1 MNANHTIGTSGG
13 VGKIDNMD
21 SIRKVYQY
29 AEPNLT
35 LVGWMGF
42 LGFPLYYFVWDFV
55 FPQAYENLP
64 LRLFCSLLF
73 FGIIFRNRLSSTW
86 RKYIHIYYQVTI
98 TICLPFFFF
107 YMLLMND
114 WSNVWVM
121 SFMSAIFLHILLV
134 HVTRVMFAQTFAGI
148 GLATFFAW
156 VAKGFHLDLT
166 MDWTHVP
173 IFLFIYVFGN
183 LFYFRNQVE
192 HEAKVSLAKS
202 FGAGIAHEMRNPLSG
217 LCTSIDVIQSV
228 LPNKKEAEKDQYL
241 MSGEDVTLLREVS
254 EDAMNI
260 IQSGSETI
268 DLLLTSIDENRVS
281 RSSFQKHSAH
291 SVVEKAI
298 ESFSYKRATDRFAIS
313 LDARSEFDFLGSDTL
328 LKYVMYN
335 LFKNAFHHRT
345 SEDFHIH
352 VSMTSTEHSNQIVVT
367 DNGAGIAPD
376 VLRNIFQDFYTTGKS
391 GSYGLGLPF
400 CKKVMRSFGGNIE
413 CQSQLGEWSQFTLT
427 FPPIT
432 SDIVTEIKNDLTKL
446 KTILTVTNQD
456 ILVSKV
462 TDISRFMGFES
473 TILDVNQVLKKKE
486 YEFEFDLIFIDLE
499 SLDARANQL
508 DRLESLLSFTEA
520 RIVYLFEHHP
530 TQRACKAAYEPIWVE
545 TQAWLLNTKPTIDR
559 LLYDSSYVSTPTAS
573 VALDTSNKRTIMVV
587 DDNESL
593 RKFTAMLLEKQGFEV
608 IQKEDGQ
615 QALDTLEQENVD
627 LILMDIEMPIM
638 DGVEASRR
646 IRSSDK
652 NYASVPII
660 AHTGDS
666 SPVTLDK
673 IGSSGMS
680 DFIVKP
686 ADKNRLFDKI
696 ANWI

>member
-1 MNANHTIGTSGG
+1 
-13 VGKIDNMD
+13 MD
-21 SIRKVYQY
+21 SIRKVYEY

-42 LGFPLYYFVWDFV
+42 IGFPLYYFVWDFM
-55 FPQAYENLP
+55 FPQSYENLP
-64 LRLFCSLLF
+64 LRLFCSALF
-73 FGIIFRNRLSSTW
+73 FGIIFRNRLSSSW
-86 RKYIHIYYQVTI
+86 RKYVHVYYQITI
-98 TICLPFFFF
+98 TTCLPFFFF

-156 VAKGFHLDLT
+156 IAKGFHLDIT

-183 LFYFRNQVE
+183 MFYFRNQVE

-228 LPNKKEAEKDQYL
+228 LPNKKAMGEKDQYV

-260 IQSGSETI
+260 IHSGNETI

-281 RSSFQKHSAH
+281 RSSFKRYSAQ

-298 ESFSYKRATDRFAIS
+298 ESFSYKRSTDRFAIS
-313 LDARSEFDFLGSDTL
+313 FDARSEFDFLGSDTL

-335 LFKNAFHHRT
+335 LFKNAFHHR
-345 SEDFHIH
+345 SSDEFHIH
-352 VSMTSTEHSNQIVVT
+352 VSMQSNDTVNQIVVT
-367 DNGAGIAPD
+367 DNGSGIAPD
-376 VLRNIFQDFYTTGKS
+376 VIRHIFQDFYTTGKS

-400 CKKVMRSFGGNIE
+400 CKKVMRSFGGNIK
-413 CQSQLGEWSQFTLT
+413 CISQPGEWSQFTLT

-432 SDIVTEIKNDLTKL
+432 SDTVTEIKDELTKM
-446 KTILTVTNQD
+446 KSILLVSNQD
-456 ILVSKV
+456 IIVQKMA
-462 TDISRFMGFES
+462 DISRFMGFDV
-473 TILDVNQVLKKKE
+473 TVLDVKSVFKKKE
-486 YEFEFDLIFIDLE
+486 YEFEFDLIFVDVE
-499 SLDARANQL
+499 SLDVLENQL
-508 DRLESLLSFTEA
+508 DRIESLLSFTEA
-520 RIVYLFEHHP
+520 RVVYLFEHKP
-530 TQRACKAAYEPIWVE
+530 VQRAKKAGHDPIWVE
-545 TQAWLLNTKPTIDR
+545 TQAWLLNTKATIER
-559 LLYDSSYVSTPTAS
+559 LLYDSTYISSTLPSAP
-573 VALDTSNKRTIMVV
+573 LDKSIKRTIMVV

-608 IQKEDGQ
+608 VQKEDGQ
-615 QALDTLEQENVD
+615 QALDTLEKENID

-646 IRSSDK
+646 IRNSEK
-652 NYASVPII
+652 PYASVPII

>member
-1 MNANHTIGTSGG
+1 
-13 VGKIDNMD
+13 MD
-21 SIRKVYQY
+21 SIRKVYEY

-42 LGFPLYYFVWDFV
+42 IGFPLYYFVWDFM
-55 FPQAYENLP
+55 FPQSYENLP
-64 LRLFCSLLF
+64 IRLFCSALF
-73 FGIIFRNRLSSTW
+73 FGIIFRNRLSSSW
-86 RKYIHIYYQVTI
+86 RKYVHVYYQITI
-98 TICLPFFFF
+98 TTCLPFFFF

-156 VAKGFHLDLT
+156 IAKGFHLDIT

-183 LFYFRNQVE
+183 MFYFRNQVE

-228 LPNKKEAEKDQYL
+228 LPNKKAMGEKDQYV

-260 IQSGSETI
+260 IHSGNETI

-281 RSSFQKHSAH
+281 RSSFKRYSAQ

-298 ESFSYKRATDRFAIS
+298 ESFSYKRSTDRFAIS
-313 LDARSEFDFLGSDTL
+313 FDARSEFDFLGSDTL

-335 LFKNAFHHRT
+335 LFKNAFHHR
-345 SEDFHIH
+345 SSDEFHIH
-352 VSMTSTEHSNQIVVT
+352 VSMQSNDTVNQIVVT
-367 DNGAGIAPD
+367 DNGSGIAPD
-376 VLRNIFQDFYTTGKS
+376 VIRHIFQDFYTTGKS

-400 CKKVMRSFGGNIE
+400 CKKVMRSFGGNIK
-413 CQSQLGEWSQFTLT
+413 CISQPGEWSQFTLT

-432 SDIVTEIKNDLTKL
+432 SDTVTEIKDELTKM
-446 KTILTVTNQD
+446 KSILLVSNQD
-456 ILVSKV
+456 IIVQKMA
-462 TDISRFMGFES
+462 DISRFMGFDV
-473 TILDVNQVLKKKE
+473 TVLDVKSVFKKKE
-486 YEFEFDLIFIDLE
+486 YEFEFDLIFVDVE
-499 SLDARANQL
+499 SLDVLENQL
-508 DRLESLLSFTEA
+508 DRIESLLSFTEA
-520 RIVYLFEHHP
+520 RVVYLFEHKP
-530 TQRACKAAYEPIWVE
+530 AQRAKKAAHDPIWVE
-545 TQAWLLNTKPTIDR
+545 TQAWLLNTKATIER
-559 LLYDSSYVSTPTAS
+559 LLYDSTYISSTLPSAP
-573 VALDTSNKRTIMVV
+573 LDKSIKRTIMVV

-608 IQKEDGQ
+608 VQKEDGQ
-615 QALDTLEQENVD
+615 QALDTLEKENID

-646 IRSSDK
+646 IRNSEK
-652 NYASVPII
+652 PYASVPII

>member
-1 MNANHTIGTSGG
+1 
-13 VGKIDNMD
+13 MD
-21 SIRKVYQY
+21 SIRKVYEY

-42 LGFPLYYFVWDFV
+42 IGFPLYYFVWDFM
-55 FPQAYENLP
+55 FPQSYENLP
-64 LRLFCSLLF
+64 LRLFCSALF
-73 FGIIFRNRLSSTW
+73 FGIIFRNRLSSSW
-86 RKYIHIYYQVTI
+86 RKYVHVYYQITI
-98 TICLPFFFF
+98 TTCLPFFFF

-156 VAKGFHLDLT
+156 IAKGFHLDIT

-183 LFYFRNQVE
+183 MFYFRNQVE

-228 LPNKKEAEKDQYL
+228 LPNKKAMGEKDQYV

-260 IQSGSETI
+260 IHSGNETI

-281 RSSFQKHSAH
+281 RSSFKRYSAQ

-298 ESFSYKRATDRFAIS
+298 ESFSYKRSTDRFAIS
-313 LDARSEFDFLGSDTL
+313 FDARSEFDFLGSDTL

-335 LFKNAFHHRT
+335 LFKNAFHHR
-345 SEDFHIH
+345 SSDEFHIH
-352 VSMTSTEHSNQIVVT
+352 VSMQSNDTANQIVVT
-367 DNGAGIAPD
+367 DNGSGIAPD
-376 VLRNIFQDFYTTGKS
+376 VIRHIFQDFYTTGKS

-400 CKKVMRSFGGNIE
+400 CKKVMRSFGGNIK
-413 CQSQLGEWSQFTLT
+413 CISQPGEWSQFTLT

-432 SDIVTEIKNDLTKL
+432 SDTVTEIKDELTKM
-446 KTILTVTNQD
+446 KSILLVSNQD
-456 ILVSKV
+456 IIVQKMA
-462 TDISRFMGFES
+462 DISRFMGFDV
-473 TILDVNQVLKKKE
+473 TVLDVKSVFKKKE
-486 YEFEFDLIFIDLE
+486 YEFEFDLIFVDVE
-499 SLDARANQL
+499 SLDVLENQL
-508 DRLESLLSFTEA
+508 DRIESLLSFTEA
-520 RIVYLFEHHP
+520 RVVYLFEHKP
-530 TQRACKAAYEPIWVE
+530 AQRAKKAGHDPIWVE
-545 TQAWLLNTKPTIDR
+545 TQAWLLNTKATIER
-559 LLYDSSYVSTPTAS
+559 LLYDSTYISSTLPSAP
-573 VALDTSNKRTIMVV
+573 LDKSIKRTIMVV

-608 IQKEDGQ
+608 VQKEDGQ
-615 QALDTLEQENVD
+615 QALDTLEKENID

-638 DGVEASRR
+638 GGVEASRR
-646 IRSSDK
+646 IRNSEK
-652 NYASVPII
+652 PYATVPII

>member
-1 MNANHTIGTSGG
+1 
-13 VGKIDNMD
+13 MD
-21 SIRKVYQY
+21 SIRKVYEY

-42 LGFPLYYFVWDFV
+42 IGFPLYYFVWDFM
-55 FPQAYENLP
+55 FPQSYENLP
-64 LRLFCSLLF
+64 LRLFCSALF
-73 FGIIFRNRLSSTW
+73 FGIIFHNRLSSSW
-86 RKYIHIYYQVTI
+86 RKYVHVYYQITI
-98 TICLPFFFF
+98 TTCLPFFFF

-156 VAKGFHLDLT
+156 IAKGFHLDIT

-183 LFYFRNQVE
+183 MFYFRNQIE

-228 LPNKKEAEKDQYL
+228 LPNKKAIGEKDQYV

-254 EDAMNI
+254 EGAMNI
-260 IQSGSETI
+260 IHSGNETI

-281 RSSFQKHSAH
+281 RSSFKRYSAQ

-298 ESFSYKRATDRFAIS
+298 ESFSYKRSTDRFAIS
-313 LDARSEFDFLGSDTL
+313 FDARSEFDFLGSDTL

-335 LFKNAFHHRT
+335 LFKNAFHHR
-345 SEDFHIH
+345 SSDEFHIH
-352 VSMTSTEHSNQIVVT
+352 VSMQSNDTVNQIVVT
-367 DNGAGIAPD
+367 DNGSGIAPD
-376 VLRNIFQDFYTTGKS
+376 VIRHIFQDFYTTGKS

-400 CKKVMRSFGGNIE
+400 CKKVMRSFGGNIK
-413 CQSQLGEWSQFTLT
+413 CISQPGEWSQFTLT

-432 SDIVTEIKNDLTKL
+432 SDTVTEIKDELTKM
-446 KTILTVTNQD
+446 KSILLVSNQD
-456 ILVSKV
+456 IIVQKMA
-462 TDISRFMGFES
+462 DISRFMGFDV
-473 TILDVNQVLKKKE
+473 TVLDVKSVFKKKE
-486 YEFEFDLIFIDLE
+486 YEFEFDLIFVDVE
-499 SLDARANQL
+499 SLDVLENQL
-508 DRLESLLSFTEA
+508 DRIESLLSFTEA
-520 RIVYLFEHHP
+520 RVVYLFEHKP
-530 TQRACKAAYEPIWVE
+530 AQRAKKAGHAPIWVE
-545 TQAWLLNTKPTIDR
+545 TQAWLLNTKATIER
-559 LLYDSSYVSTPTAS
+559 LLYDSTYISSTLPSAP
-573 VALDTSNKRTIMVV
+573 LDKSIKRTIMVV

-608 IQKEDGQ
+608 VQKEDGQ
-615 QALDTLEQENVD
+615 QALDTLEKENID

-646 IRSSDK
+646 IRNSEK
-652 NYASVPII
+652 PYASVPII

>member
-1 MNANHTIGTSGG
+1 MA
-13 VGKIDNMD
+13 
-21 SIRKVYQY
+21 KVRARLLSNNDYD
-29 AEPNLT
+29 LFT
-35 LVGWMGF
+35 F
-42 LGFPLYYFVWDFV
+42 LL
-55 FPQAYENLP
+55 
-64 LRLFCSLLF
+64 
-73 FGIIFRNRLSSTW
+73 
-86 RKYIHIYYQVTI
+86 
-98 TICLPFFFF
+98 F

-156 VAKGFHLDLT
+156 IAKGFHLDIT

-183 LFYFRNQVE
+183 MFYFRNQVE

-228 LPNKKEAEKDQYL
+228 LPNKKAMGEKDQYV

-260 IQSGSETI
+260 IHSGNETI

-281 RSSFQKHSAH
+281 RSSFKRYSAQ

-298 ESFSYKRATDRFAIS
+298 ESFSYKRSTDRFAIS
-313 LDARSEFDFLGSDTL
+313 FDARSEFDFLGSDTL

-335 LFKNAFHHRT
+335 LFKNAFHHR
-345 SEDFHIH
+345 SSDEFHIH
-352 VSMTSTEHSNQIVVT
+352 VSMQSNDTANQIVVT
-367 DNGAGIAPD
+367 DNGSGIAPD
-376 VLRNIFQDFYTTGKS
+376 VIRHIFQDFYTTGKS

-400 CKKVMRSFGGNIE
+400 CKKVMRSFGGNIK
-413 CQSQLGEWSQFTLT
+413 CISQPGEWSQFTLT

-432 SDIVTEIKNDLTKL
+432 SDTVTEIKDELTKM
-446 KTILTVTNQD
+446 KSILLVSNQD
-456 ILVSKV
+456 IIVQKMA
-462 TDISRFMGFES
+462 DISRFMGFDV
-473 TILDVNQVLKKKE
+473 TVLDVKSVFKKKE
-486 YEFEFDLIFIDLE
+486 YEFEFDLIFVDVE
-499 SLDARANQL
+499 SLDVLENQL
-508 DRLESLLSFTEA
+508 DRIESLLSFTEA
-520 RIVYLFEHHP
+520 RVVYLFEHKP
-530 TQRACKAAYEPIWVE
+530 AQRAKKVGHDPIWVE
-545 TQAWLLNTKPTIDR
+545 TQAWLLNTKATIER
-559 LLYDSSYVSTPTAS
+559 LLYDSTYISSTLPSAP
-573 VALDTSNKRTIMVV
+573 LDKSIKRTIMVV

-608 IQKEDGQ
+608 VQKEDGQ
-615 QALDTLEQENVD
+615 QALDTLEKENID

-646 IRSSDK
+646 IRNSEK
-652 NYASVPII
+652 PYASVPII

>member
-1 MNANHTIGTSGG
+1 
-13 VGKIDNMD
+13 MD
-21 SIRKVYQY
+21 SIRKVYEY

-42 LGFPLYYFVWDFV
+42 IGFPLYYFVWDFM
-55 FPQAYENLP
+55 FPQSYENLP
-64 LRLFCSLLF
+64 LRLFCSALF
-73 FGIIFRNRLSSTW
+73 FGIIFRNRLSSSW
-86 RKYIHIYYQVTI
+86 RKYVHVYYQITI
-98 TICLPFFFF
+98 TTCLPFFFF

-156 VAKGFHLDLT
+156 IAKGFHLDIT

-183 LFYFRNQVE
+183 MFYFRNQVE

-228 LPNKKEAEKDQYL
+228 LPNKKAMGEKDQYV

-260 IQSGSETI
+260 IHSGNETI

-281 RSSFQKHSAH
+281 RSSFKRYSAQ

-298 ESFSYKRATDRFAIS
+298 ESFSYKRSTDRFAIS
-313 LDARSEFDFLGSDTL
+313 FDARSEFDFLGSDTL

-335 LFKNAFHHRT
+335 LFKNAFHHR
-345 SEDFHIH
+345 SSDEFHIH
-352 VSMTSTEHSNQIVVT
+352 VSMQSNDTVNQIVVT
-367 DNGAGIAPD
+367 DNGSGIAPD
-376 VLRNIFQDFYTTGKS
+376 VIRHIFQDFYTTGKS

-400 CKKVMRSFGGNIE
+400 CKKVMRSFGGNIK
-413 CQSQLGEWSQFTLT
+413 CISQPGEWSQFTLT

-432 SDIVTEIKNDLTKL
+432 SDTVTEIKDELTKM
-446 KTILTVTNQD
+446 KSILLFSNQD
-456 ILVSKV
+456 IIVQKMA
-462 TDISRFMGFES
+462 DISRFMGFDV
-473 TILDVNQVLKKKE
+473 TVLDVKSVFKKKE
-486 YEFEFDLIFIDLE
+486 YEFEFDLIFVDVE
-499 SLDARANQL
+499 SLDVLENQL
-508 DRLESLLSFTEA
+508 DRIESLLSFTEA
-520 RIVYLFEHHP
+520 RVVYLFEHKP
-530 TQRACKAAYEPIWVE
+530 AQRAKKAGNDPIWVE
-545 TQAWLLNTKPTIDR
+545 TQAWLLNTKATIER
-559 LLYDSSYVSTPTAS
+559 LLYDSTYISSTLPSAP
-573 VALDTSNKRTIMVV
+573 LDKSIKRTIMVV

-608 IQKEDGQ
+608 VQKEDGQ
-615 QALDTLEQENVD
+615 QALDTLEKENID

-646 IRSSDK
+646 IRNSEK
-652 NYASVPII
+652 PYASVPII

>member
-1 MNANHTIGTSGG
+1 
-13 VGKIDNMD
+13 MD
-21 SIRKVYQY
+21 SIRKVYEY

-42 LGFPLYYFVWDFV
+42 IGFPLYFVWDFM
-55 FPQAYENLP
+55 FPQSYENLP
-64 LRLFCSLLF
+64 LRLFCSALF
-73 FGIIFRNRLSSTW
+73 FGIIFRNRLSSSW
-86 RKYIHIYYQVTI
+86 RKYVHVYYQITI
-98 TICLPFFFF
+98 TTCLPFFFF

-156 VAKGFHLDLT
+156 IAKGFHLDIT

-183 LFYFRNQVE
+183 MFYFRNQVE

-228 LPNKKEAEKDQYL
+228 LPNKKAMGEKDQYV

-260 IQSGSETI
+260 IHSGNETI

-281 RSSFQKHSAH
+281 RSSFKRYSAQ

-298 ESFSYKRATDRFAIS
+298 ESFSYKRSTDRFAIS
-313 LDARSEFDFLGSDTL
+313 FDARSEFDFLGSDTL

-335 LFKNAFHHRT
+335 LFKNAFHHR
-345 SEDFHIH
+345 SSDEFHIH
-352 VSMTSTEHSNQIVVT
+352 VSMQSNDTANQIVVT
-367 DNGAGIAPD
+367 DNGSGIAPD
-376 VLRNIFQDFYTTGKS
+376 VIRHIFQDFYTTGKS

-400 CKKVMRSFGGNIE
+400 CKKVMRSFGGNIK
-413 CQSQLGEWSQFTLT
+413 CISQPGEWSQFTLT

-432 SDIVTEIKNDLTKL
+432 SDTVTEIKDELTKM
-446 KTILTVTNQD
+446 KSILLVSNQD
-456 ILVSKV
+456 IIVQKMA
-462 TDISRFMGFES
+462 DISRFMGFDV
-473 TILDVNQVLKKKE
+473 TVLDVKSVFKKKE
-486 YEFEFDLIFIDLE
+486 YEFEFDLIFVDVE
-499 SLDARANQL
+499 SLDVLENQL
-508 DRLESLLSFTEA
+508 DRIESLLSFTEA
-520 RIVYLFEHHP
+520 RVVYLFEHKP
-530 TQRACKAAYEPIWVE
+530 AQRAKKVGHDPIWVE
-545 TQAWLLNTKPTIDR
+545 TQAWLLNTKATIER
-559 LLYDSSYVSTPTAS
+559 LLYDSTYISSTLPSAP
-573 VALDTSNKRTIMVV
+573 LDKSIKRTIMVV

-608 IQKEDGQ
+608 VQKEDGQ
-615 QALDTLEQENVD
+615 QALDTLEKENID

-646 IRSSDK
+646 IRNSEK
-652 NYASVPII
+652 PYASVPII

>member
-1 MNANHTIGTSGG
+1 
-13 VGKIDNMD
+13 MD
-21 SIRKVYQY
+21 SIRKVYEY

-42 LGFPLYYFVWDFV
+42 IGFPLYYFVWDFM
-55 FPQAYENLP
+55 FPQSYENLP
-64 LRLFCSLLF
+64 LRLFCSALF
-73 FGIIFRNRLSSTW
+73 FGIIFRNRLSSSW
-86 RKYIHIYYQVTI
+86 RKYVHVYYQITI
-98 TICLPFFFF
+98 TTCLPFFFF

-156 VAKGFHLDLT
+156 IAKGFHLDIT

-183 LFYFRNQVE
+183 MFYFRNQVE

-228 LPNKKEAEKDQYL
+228 LPNKKAMGEKDQYV

-260 IQSGSETI
+260 IHSGNETI

-281 RSSFQKHSAH
+281 RSSFKRYSAQ
-291 SVVEKAI
+291 SVVERAI
-298 ESFSYKRATDRFAIS
+298 ESFSYKRSTDRFAIS
-313 LDARSEFDFLGSDTL
+313 FDARSEFDFLGSDTL

-335 LFKNAFHHRT
+335 LFKNAFHHR
-345 SEDFHIH
+345 SSDEFHIH
-352 VSMTSTEHSNQIVVT
+352 VSMQSNDTANQIVVT
-367 DNGAGIAPD
+367 DNGSGIAPD
-376 VLRNIFQDFYTTGKS
+376 VIRHIFQDFYTTGKS

-400 CKKVMRSFGGNIE
+400 CKKVMRSFGGNIK
-413 CQSQLGEWSQFTLT
+413 CISQPGEWSQFTLT

-432 SDIVTEIKNDLTKL
+432 SDTVTEIKDELTKM
-446 KTILTVTNQD
+446 KSILLVSNQD
-456 ILVSKV
+456 IIVQKMA
-462 TDISRFMGFES
+462 DISRFMGFDV
-473 TILDVNQVLKKKE
+473 TVLDVKSVFKKKE
-486 YEFEFDLIFIDLE
+486 YEFEFDLIFVDVE
-499 SLDARANQL
+499 SLDVLENQL
-508 DRLESLLSFTEA
+508 DRIESLLSFTEA
-520 RIVYLFEHHP
+520 RVVYLFEHKP
-530 TQRACKAAYEPIWVE
+530 AQRAKKAGHDPIWVE
-545 TQAWLLNTKPTIDR
+545 TQAWLLNTKATIER
-559 LLYDSSYVSTPTAS
+559 LLYDSTYISSTLPSAP
-573 VALDTSNKRTIMVV
+573 LDKSIKRTIMVV

-608 IQKEDGQ
+608 VQKEDGQ
-615 QALDTLEQENVD
+615 QALDTLEKENID

-646 IRSSDK
+646 IRNSEK
-652 NYASVPII
+652 PYATVPII

>member
-1 MNANHTIGTSGG
+1 
-13 VGKIDNMD
+13 MD
-21 SIRKVYQY
+21 SIRKVYEY

-42 LGFPLYYFVWDFV
+42 IGFPLYYFVWDFM
-55 FPQAYENLP
+55 FPQSYENLP
-64 LRLFCSLLF
+64 LRLFCSALF
-73 FGIIFRNRLSSTW
+73 FGIIFRNRLSSSW
-86 RKYIHIYYQVTI
+86 RKYVHVYYQITI
-98 TICLPFFFF
+98 TTCLPFFFF

-156 VAKGFHLDLT
+156 IAKGFHLDIT

-183 LFYFRNQVE
+183 MFYFRNQVE

-228 LPNKKEAEKDQYL
+228 LPNKKAMGEKDQYV

-260 IQSGSETI
+260 IHSGNETI

-281 RSSFQKHSAH
+281 RSSFKRYSAQ

-298 ESFSYKRATDRFAIS
+298 ESFSYKRSTDRFAIS
-313 LDARSEFDFLGSDTL
+313 FDARSEFDFLGSDTL

-335 LFKNAFHHRT
+335 LFKNAFHHRS
-345 SEDFHIH
+345 SEEFHIH
-352 VSMTSTEHSNQIVVT
+352 VSMQSNDTANQIVVT
-367 DNGAGIAPD
+367 DNGSGIAPD
-376 VLRNIFQDFYTTGKS
+376 VIRHIFQDFYTTGKS

-400 CKKVMRSFGGNIE
+400 CKKVMRSFGGNIK
-413 CQSQLGEWSQFTLT
+413 CISQPGEWSQFTLI

-432 SDIVTEIKNDLTKL
+432 SDTVTEIKDELTKM
-446 KTILTVTNQD
+446 KSILLVSNQD
-456 ILVSKV
+456 IIVQKMA
-462 TDISRFMGFES
+462 DISRFMGFDV
-473 TILDVNQVLKKKE
+473 TVLDVKSVFKKKE
-486 YEFEFDLIFIDLE
+486 YEFEFDLIFVDVE
-499 SLDARANQL
+499 SLDVLENQL
-508 DRLESLLSFTEA
+508 DRIESLLSFTEA
-520 RIVYLFEHHP
+520 RVVYLFEHKP
-530 TQRACKAAYEPIWVE
+530 AQRAKKAGHDPIWVE
-545 TQAWLLNTKPTIDR
+545 TQAWLLNTKATIER
-559 LLYDSSYVSTPTAS
+559 LLYDSTYISSTLPSAP
-573 VALDTSNKRTIMVV
+573 LDKSIKRTIMVV

-608 IQKEDGQ
+608 VQKEDGQ
-615 QALDTLEQENVD
+615 QALDTLEKENID

-646 IRSSDK
+646 IRNSEK
-652 NYASVPII
+652 PYASVPII

>member
-1 MNANHTIGTSGG
+1 
-13 VGKIDNMD
+13 MD
-21 SIRKVYQY
+21 SIHKVYEY

-42 LGFPLYYFVWDFV
+42 IGFPLYYFVWDFM
-55 FPQAYENLP
+55 FPQSYENLP
-64 LRLFCSLLF
+64 LRLFCSALF
-73 FGIIFRNRLSSTW
+73 FGIIFRNRLSSSW
-86 RKYIHIYYQVTI
+86 RKYVHVYYQITI
-98 TICLPFFFF
+98 TTCLPFFFF

-156 VAKGFHLDLT
+156 IAKGFHLDIT

-183 LFYFRNQVE
+183 MFYFRNQVE

-228 LPNKKEAEKDQYL
+228 LPNKKAMGEKDQYV

-260 IQSGSETI
+260 IHSGNETI

-281 RSSFQKHSAH
+281 RSSFKRYSAQ

-298 ESFSYKRATDRFAIS
+298 ESFSYKRSTDRFAIS
-313 LDARSEFDFLGSDTL
+313 FDARSEFDFLGSDTL

-335 LFKNAFHHRT
+335 LFKNAFHHR
-345 SEDFHIH
+345 SSDEFHIH
-352 VSMTSTEHSNQIVVT
+352 VSMQSNDTVNQIVVT
-367 DNGAGIAPD
+367 DNGSGIAPD
-376 VLRNIFQDFYTTGKS
+376 VIRHIFQDFYTTGKS

-400 CKKVMRSFGGNIE
+400 CKKVMRSFGGNIK
-413 CQSQLGEWSQFTLT
+413 CISQPGEWSQFTLT

-432 SDIVTEIKNDLTKL
+432 SDTVTEIKDELTKM
-446 KTILTVTNQD
+446 KSILLVSNQD
-456 ILVSKV
+456 IIVQKMA
-462 TDISRFMGFES
+462 DISRFMGFDV
-473 TILDVNQVLKKKE
+473 TVLDVKSVFKKKE
-486 YEFEFDLIFIDLE
+486 YEFEFDLIFVDVE
-499 SLDARANQL
+499 SLDVLENQL
-508 DRLESLLSFTEA
+508 DRIESLFSFTEA
-520 RIVYLFEHHP
+520 RVVYLFEHKP
-530 TQRACKAAYEPIWVE
+530 AQRAKKAGHDPIWVE
-545 TQAWLLNTKPTIDR
+545 TQAWLLNTKATIER
-559 LLYDSSYVSTPTAS
+559 LLYDSTYISSTLPSAP
-573 VALDTSNKRTIMVV
+573 LDKSIKRTIMVV

-608 IQKEDGQ
+608 VQKEDGQ
-615 QALDTLEQENVD
+615 QALDTLEKENID

-646 IRSSDK
+646 IRNSEK
-652 NYASVPII
+652 PYATVPII

>member
-1 MNANHTIGTSGG
+1 
-13 VGKIDNMD
+13 MD
-21 SIRKVYQY
+21 SIRKVYEY

-42 LGFPLYYFVWDFV
+42 IGFPLYYFVWDFM
-55 FPQAYENLP
+55 FPQSYENLP
-64 LRLFCSLLF
+64 LRLFCSALF
-73 FGIIFRNRLSSTW
+73 FGIIFRNRLSSSW
-86 RKYIHIYYQVTI
+86 RKYVHIYYQITI
-98 TICLPFFFF
+98 TTCLPFFFF

-156 VAKGFHLDLT
+156 IAKGFHLDIT

-183 LFYFRNQVE
+183 MFYFRNQVE

-228 LPNKKEAEKDQYL
+228 LPNKKAIGEKDQYV

-260 IQSGSETI
+260 IHSGNETI

-281 RSSFQKHSAH
+281 RSSFKRYSAQ

-298 ESFSYKRATDRFAIS
+298 ESFSYKRSTDRFAIS
-313 LDARSEFDFLGSDTL
+313 FDARSEFDFLGSDTL

-335 LFKNAFHHRT
+335 LFKNAFHHR
-345 SEDFHIH
+345 SSDEFHIH
-352 VSMTSTEHSNQIVVT
+352 VSMQSNDTANQIVVT
-367 DNGAGIAPD
+367 DNGSGIAPD
-376 VLRNIFQDFYTTGKS
+376 VIRHIFQDFYTTGKS

-400 CKKVMRSFGGNIE
+400 CKKVMRSFGGNIK
-413 CQSQLGEWSQFTLT
+413 CISQPGEWSQFTLT

-432 SDIVTEIKNDLTKL
+432 SDTVTEIKDELTKM
-446 KTILTVTNQD
+446 KSILLVSNQD
-456 ILVSKV
+456 IIVQKMA
-462 TDISRFMGFES
+462 DISRFMGFDV
-473 TILDVNQVLKKKE
+473 TVLDVKSVFKKKE
-486 YEFEFDLIFIDLE
+486 YEFEFDLIFVDVE
-499 SLDARANQL
+499 SLDVLENQL
-508 DRLESLLSFTEA
+508 DRIESLLSFTEA
-520 RIVYLFEHHP
+520 RVVYLFEHKP
-530 TQRACKAAYEPIWVE
+530 AQRAKKAGHDPIWVE
-545 TQAWLLNTKPTIDR
+545 TQAWLLNTKATIER
-559 LLYDSSYVSTPTAS
+559 LLYDSTYISSTLPSAP
-573 VALDTSNKRTIMVV
+573 LDKSIKRTIMVV

-608 IQKEDGQ
+608 VQKEDGQ
-615 QALDTLEQENVD
+615 QALDTLEKENID

-646 IRSSDK
+646 IRNSEK
-652 NYASVPII
+652 PYASVPII

>member
-1 MNANHTIGTSGG
+1 
-13 VGKIDNMD
+13 MD
-21 SIRKVYQY
+21 SIRKVYEY

-42 LGFPLYYFVWDFV
+42 IGFPLYYFVWDFM
-55 FPQAYENLP
+55 FPQSYENLP
-64 LRLFCSLLF
+64 LRLFCSALF
-73 FGIIFRNRLSSTW
+73 FGIIFRNRLSSSW
-86 RKYIHIYYQVTI
+86 RKYVHVYYQITI
-98 TICLPFFFF
+98 TTCLPFFFF

-156 VAKGFHLDLT
+156 IAKGFHLDIT

-183 LFYFRNQVE
+183 MFYFRNQVE

-228 LPNKKEAEKDQYL
+228 LPNKKAMGEKDQYV

-260 IQSGSETI
+260 IHSGNETI

-281 RSSFQKHSAH
+281 RSSFKRYSAQ

-298 ESFSYKRATDRFAIS
+298 ESFSYKRSTDRFAIS
-313 LDARSEFDFLGSDTL
+313 FDARSEFDFLGSDTL

-335 LFKNAFHHRT
+335 LFKNAFHHR
-345 SEDFHIH
+345 SSDEFHIH
-352 VSMTSTEHSNQIVVT
+352 VSMQSNDTANQIVVT
-367 DNGAGIAPD
+367 DNGSGIAPD
-376 VLRNIFQDFYTTGKS
+376 VIRHIFQDFYTTGKS

-400 CKKVMRSFGGNIE
+400 CKKVMRSFGGNIK
-413 CQSQLGEWSQFTLT
+413 CISQPGEWSQFTLT

-432 SDIVTEIKNDLTKL
+432 SDTVTEIKDELTKM
-446 KTILTVTNQD
+446 KSILLVSNQD
-456 ILVSKV
+456 IIVQKMA
-462 TDISRFMGFES
+462 DISRFMGFDV
-473 TILDVNQVLKKKE
+473 TVLDVKSVFKKKE
-486 YEFEFDLIFIDLE
+486 YEFEFDLIFVDVE
-499 SLDARANQL
+499 SLDVLENQL
-508 DRLESLLSFTEA
+508 DRIESLLSFTEA
-520 RIVYLFEHHP
+520 RVVYLFEHKP
-530 TQRACKAAYEPIWVE
+530 AQRAKKAGHAPIWVE
-545 TQAWLLNTKPTIDR
+545 TQAWLLNTKATIGR
-559 LLYDSSYVSTPTAS
+559 LLYDSTYISSTLPSAP
-573 VALDTSNKRTIMVV
+573 LDKSIKRTIMVV

-608 IQKEDGQ
+608 VQKEDGQ
-615 QALDTLEQENVD
+615 QALDTLEKENID

-646 IRSSDK
+646 IRNSEK
-652 NYASVPII
+652 PYASVPII

>member
-1 MNANHTIGTSGG
+1 
-13 VGKIDNMD
+13 MD
-21 SIRKVYQY
+21 SIRKVYEY

-42 LGFPLYYFVWDFV
+42 IGFPLYYFVWDFM
-55 FPQAYENLP
+55 FPQSYENLP
-64 LRLFCSLLF
+64 LRLFCSALF
-73 FGIIFRNRLSSTW
+73 FGIIFRNRLSSSW
-86 RKYIHIYYQVTI
+86 RKYVHVYYQITI
-98 TICLPFFFF
+98 TTCLPFFFF

-156 VAKGFHLDLT
+156 IAKGFHLDIT

-183 LFYFRNQVE
+183 MFYFRNQVE

-228 LPNKKEAEKDQYL
+228 LPNKKAIGEKDQYV

-260 IQSGSETI
+260 IHSGNETI

-281 RSSFQKHSAH
+281 RSSFKRYSAQ

-298 ESFSYKRATDRFAIS
+298 ESFSYKRSTDRFAIS
-313 LDARSEFDFLGSDTL
+313 FDARSEFDFLGSDTL

-335 LFKNAFHHRT
+335 LFKNAFHHR
-345 SEDFHIH
+345 SSDEFHIH
-352 VSMTSTEHSNQIVVT
+352 VSMQSNDTANQIVVT
-367 DNGAGIAPD
+367 DNGSGIAPD
-376 VLRNIFQDFYTTGKS
+376 VIRHIFQDFYTTGKS

-400 CKKVMRSFGGNIE
+400 CKKVMRSFGGNIK
-413 CQSQLGEWSQFTLT
+413 CISQPGEWSQFTLT

-432 SDIVTEIKNDLTKL
+432 SDTVTEIKDELTKM
-446 KTILTVTNQD
+446 KSILLVSNQD
-456 ILVSKV
+456 IIVQKMA
-462 TDISRFMGFES
+462 DISRFMGFDV
-473 TILDVNQVLKKKE
+473 TVLDVKSVFKKKE
-486 YEFEFDLIFIDLE
+486 YEFEFDLIFVDVE
-499 SLDARANQL
+499 SLDVLENQL
-508 DRLESLLSFTEA
+508 DRIESLLSFTEA
-520 RIVYLFEHHP
+520 RVVYLFEHKP
-530 TQRACKAAYEPIWVE
+530 AQRAKKAGHGPIWVE
-545 TQAWLLNTKPTIDR
+545 TQAWLLNTKATIER
-559 LLYDSSYVSTPTAS
+559 LLYDSTYISSTLPSAP
-573 VALDTSNKRTIMVV
+573 LDKSIKRTIMVV

-608 IQKEDGQ
+608 VQKEDGQ
-615 QALDTLEQENVD
+615 QALDTLEKENID

-646 IRSSDK
+646 IRNSEK
-652 NYASVPII
+652 PYASVPII

>member
-1 MNANHTIGTSGG
+1 
-13 VGKIDNMD
+13 MD
-21 SIRKVYQY
+21 SIRKVYEY

-42 LGFPLYYFVWDFV
+42 IGFPLYYFVWDLM
-55 FPQAYENLP
+55 FPQSYENLP
-64 LRLFCSLLF
+64 LRLFCSALF
-73 FGIIFRNRLSSTW
+73 FGIIFRNRLSSSW
-86 RKYIHIYYQVTI
+86 RKYVHVYYQITI
-98 TICLPFFFF
+98 TTCLPFFFF

-156 VAKGFHLDLT
+156 IAKGFHLDIT

-183 LFYFRNQVE
+183 MFYFRNQVE

-228 LPNKKEAEKDQYL
+228 LPNKKAMGEKDQYV

-260 IQSGSETI
+260 IHSGNETI

-281 RSSFQKHSAH
+281 RSSFKRYSAQ

-298 ESFSYKRATDRFAIS
+298 ESFSYKRSTDRFAIS
-313 LDARSEFDFLGSDTL
+313 FDARSEFDFLGSDTL

-335 LFKNAFHHRT
+335 LFKNAFHHR
-345 SEDFHIH
+345 SSDEFHIH
-352 VSMTSTEHSNQIVVT
+352 VSMQSNDTVNQIVVT
-367 DNGAGIAPD
+367 DNGSGIAPD
-376 VLRNIFQDFYTTGKS
+376 VIRHIFQDFYTTGKS

-400 CKKVMRSFGGNIE
+400 CKKVMRSFGGNIK
-413 CQSQLGEWSQFTLT
+413 CISQPGEWSQFTLT

-432 SDIVTEIKNDLTKL
+432 SDTVTEIKDELTKM
-446 KTILTVTNQD
+446 KSILLVSNQD
-456 ILVSKV
+456 IIVQKMA
-462 TDISRFMGFES
+462 DISRFMGFDV
-473 TILDVNQVLKKKE
+473 TVLDVKSVFKKKE
-486 YEFEFDLIFIDLE
+486 YEFEFDLIFVDVE
-499 SLDARANQL
+499 SLDVLENQL
-508 DRLESLLSFTEA
+508 DRIESLFSFTEA
-520 RIVYLFEHHP
+520 RVVYLFEHKP
-530 TQRACKAAYEPIWVE
+530 AQRAKKAGHDPIWVE
-545 TQAWLLNTKPTIDR
+545 TQAWLLNTKATIER
-559 LLYDSSYVSTPTAS
+559 LLYDSTYISSTLPSAP
-573 VALDTSNKRTIMVV
+573 LDKSIKRTIMVV

-608 IQKEDGQ
+608 VQKEDGQ
-615 QALDTLEQENVD
+615 QALDTLEKENID

-646 IRSSDK
+646 IRNSEK
-652 NYASVPII
+652 PYATVPII

>member
-1 MNANHTIGTSGG
+1 
-13 VGKIDNMD
+13 MD
-21 SIRKVYQY
+21 SIRKVYEY

-42 LGFPLYYFVWDFV
+42 IGFPLYYFVWDFM
-55 FPQAYENLP
+55 FPQSYENLP
-64 LRLFCSLLF
+64 LRLFCSALF
-73 FGIIFRNRLSSTW
+73 FGIIFHNRLSSSW
-86 RKYIHIYYQVTI
+86 RKYVHVYYQITI
-98 TICLPFFFF
+98 TTCLPFFFF

-156 VAKGFHLDLT
+156 IAKGFHLDIT

-183 LFYFRNQVE
+183 MFYFRNQIE

-228 LPNKKEAEKDQYL
+228 LPNKKAIGEKDQYV

-260 IQSGSETI
+260 IHSGNETI

-281 RSSFQKHSAH
+281 RSSFKRYSAQ

-298 ESFSYKRATDRFAIS
+298 ESFSYKRSTDRFAIS
-313 LDARSEFDFLGSDTL
+313 FDARSEFDFLGSDTL

-335 LFKNAFHHRT
+335 LFKNAFHHR
-345 SEDFHIH
+345 SSDEFHIH
-352 VSMTSTEHSNQIVVT
+352 VSMQSNDTVNQIVVT
-367 DNGAGIAPD
+367 DNGSGIAPD
-376 VLRNIFQDFYTTGKS
+376 VIRHIFQDFYTTGKS

-400 CKKVMRSFGGNIE
+400 CKKVMRSFGGNIK
-413 CQSQLGEWSQFTLT
+413 CISQPGEWSQFTLT

-432 SDIVTEIKNDLTKL
+432 SDTVTEIKDELTKM
-446 KTILTVTNQD
+446 KSILLVSNQD
-456 ILVSKV
+456 IIVQKMA
-462 TDISRFMGFES
+462 DISRFMGFDV
-473 TILDVNQVLKKKE
+473 TVLDVKSVFKKKE
-486 YEFEFDLIFIDLE
+486 YEFEFDLIFVDVE
-499 SLDARANQL
+499 SLDVLENQL
-508 DRLESLLSFTEA
+508 DRIESLLSFTEA
-520 RIVYLFEHHP
+520 RVVYLFEHKP
-530 TQRACKAAYEPIWVE
+530 AQRAKKAGHAPIWVE
-545 TQAWLLNTKPTIDR
+545 TQAWLLNTKATIGR
-559 LLYDSSYVSTPTAS
+559 LLYDSTYISSTLPSAP
-573 VALDTSNKRTIMVV
+573 LDKSIKRTIMVV

-608 IQKEDGQ
+608 VQKEDGQ
-615 QALDTLEQENVD
+615 QALDTLEKENID

-646 IRSSDK
+646 IRNSEK
-652 NYASVPII
+652 PYASVPII

>member
-1 MNANHTIGTSGG
+1 
-13 VGKIDNMD
+13 MD
-21 SIRKVYQY
+21 SIRKVYEY

-42 LGFPLYYFVWDFV
+42 IGFPLYYFVWDFM
-55 FPQAYENLP
+55 FPQSYENLP
-64 LRLFCSLLF
+64 LRLFCSALF
-73 FGIIFRNRLSSTW
+73 FGIIFRNRLSSSW
-86 RKYIHIYYQVTI
+86 RKYVHIYYQITI
-98 TICLPFFFF
+98 TTCLPFFFF

-156 VAKGFHLDLT
+156 IAKGFHLDIT

-183 LFYFRNQVE
+183 MFYFRNQVE

-228 LPNKKEAEKDQYL
+228 LPNKKAMGEKDQYV

-260 IQSGSETI
+260 IHSGNETI

-281 RSSFQKHSAH
+281 RSSFKRYSAQ

-298 ESFSYKRATDRFAIS
+298 ESFSYKRSTDRFAIS
-313 LDARSEFDFLGSDTL
+313 FDARSEFDFLGSDTL

-335 LFKNAFHHRT
+335 LFKNAFHHR
-345 SEDFHIH
+345 SSDEFHIH
-352 VSMTSTEHSNQIVVT
+352 VSMQSNDTVNQIVVT
-367 DNGAGIAPD
+367 DNGSGIAPD
-376 VLRNIFQDFYTTGKS
+376 VIRHIFQDFYTTGKS

-400 CKKVMRSFGGNIE
+400 CKKVMRSFGGNIK
-413 CQSQLGEWSQFTLT
+413 CISQPGEWSQFSLT

-432 SDIVTEIKNDLTKL
+432 SDTVTEIKDELTKM
-446 KTILTVTNQD
+446 KSILLVSNQD
-456 ILVSKV
+456 IIVQKMA
-462 TDISRFMGFES
+462 DISRFMGFDV
-473 TILDVNQVLKKKE
+473 TVLDVKSVFKKKE
-486 YEFEFDLIFIDLE
+486 YEFEFDLIFVDVE
-499 SLDARANQL
+499 SLDVLENQL
-508 DRLESLLSFTEA
+508 DRIESLLSFTEA
-520 RIVYLFEHHP
+520 RVVYLFEHKP
-530 TQRACKAAYEPIWVE
+530 AQRAKKAGNDPIWVE
-545 TQAWLLNTKPTIDR
+545 TQAWLLNTKATIER
-559 LLYDSSYVSTPTAS
+559 LLYDSTYISSTLPSAP
-573 VALDTSNKRTIMVV
+573 LDKSIKRTIMVV

-608 IQKEDGQ
+608 VQKEDGQ
-615 QALDTLEQENVD
+615 QALDTLEKENID

-646 IRSSDK
+646 IRNSEK
-652 NYASVPII
+652 PYATVPII

>member
-1 MNANHTIGTSGG
+1 
-13 VGKIDNMD
+13 MD
-21 SIRKVYQY
+21 SIRKVYEY

-42 LGFPLYYFVWDFV
+42 IGFPLYYFVWDFM
-55 FPQAYENLP
+55 FPQSYENLP
-64 LRLFCSLLF
+64 LRLFCSALF
-73 FGIIFRNRLSSTW
+73 FGIIFRNRLSSSW
-86 RKYIHIYYQVTI
+86 RKYVHVYYQITI
-98 TICLPFFFF
+98 TTCLPFFFF

-156 VAKGFHLDLT
+156 IAKGFHLDIT

-183 LFYFRNQVE
+183 MFYFRNQVE

-228 LPNKKEAEKDQYL
+228 LPNKKAMGEKDQYV

-260 IQSGSETI
+260 IHSGNETI

-281 RSSFQKHSAH
+281 RSSFKRYSAQ

-298 ESFSYKRATDRFAIS
+298 ESFSYKRSTDRFAIS
-313 LDARSEFDFLGSDTL
+313 FDARSEFDFLGSDTL

-335 LFKNAFHHRT
+335 LFKNAFHHR
-345 SEDFHIH
+345 SSDEFHIH
-352 VSMTSTEHSNQIVVT
+352 VSMQSNDTANQIVVT
-367 DNGAGIAPD
+367 DNGSGIAPD
-376 VLRNIFQDFYTTGKS
+376 VIRHIFQDFYTTGKS

-400 CKKVMRSFGGNIE
+400 CKKVMRSFGGNIK
-413 CQSQLGEWSQFTLT
+413 CISQPGEWSQFTLI

-432 SDIVTEIKNDLTKL
+432 SDTVTEIKDELTKM
-446 KTILTVTNQD
+446 KSILLVSNQD
-456 ILVSKV
+456 IIVQKMA
-462 TDISRFMGFES
+462 DISRFMGFDV
-473 TILDVNQVLKKKE
+473 TVLDVKSVFKKKE
-486 YEFEFDLIFIDLE
+486 YEFEFDLIFVDVE
-499 SLDARANQL
+499 SLDVLENQL
-508 DRLESLLSFTEA
+508 DRIESLLSFTEA
-520 RIVYLFEHHP
+520 RVVYLFEHKP
-530 TQRACKAAYEPIWVE
+530 AQRAKKAGHDPIWVE
-545 TQAWLLNTKPTIDR
+545 TQAWLLNTKATIER
-559 LLYDSSYVSTPTAS
+559 LLYDSTYISSTLPSAH
-573 VALDTSNKRTIMVV
+573 LDKSIKRTIMVV

-608 IQKEDGQ
+608 VQKEDGQ
-615 QALDTLEQENVD
+615 QALDTLEKENID

-646 IRSSDK
+646 IRNSEKS
-652 NYASVPII
+652 YASVPII

>member
-1 MNANHTIGTSGG
+1 
-13 VGKIDNMD
+13 MD
-21 SIRKVYQY
+21 SIRKVYEY

-42 LGFPLYYFVWDFV
+42 IGFPLYYFVWDFM
-55 FPQAYENLP
+55 FPQSYENLP
-64 LRLFCSLLF
+64 LRLFCSALF
-73 FGIIFRNRLSSTW
+73 FGIIFRNRLSSSW
-86 RKYIHIYYQVTI
+86 RKYVHVYYQITI
-98 TICLPFFFF
+98 TTCLPFFFF

-156 VAKGFHLDLT
+156 IAKGFHLDIT

-183 LFYFRNQVE
+183 MFYFRNQVE

-228 LPNKKEAEKDQYL
+228 LPNKKAIGEKDQYV

-260 IQSGSETI
+260 IHSGNETI

-281 RSSFQKHSAH
+281 RSSFKRYSAQ

-298 ESFSYKRATDRFAIS
+298 ESFSYKRSTDRFAIS
-313 LDARSEFDFLGSDTL
+313 FDARSEFDFLGSDTL

-335 LFKNAFHHRT
+335 LFKNAFHHR
-345 SEDFHIH
+345 SSDEFHIH
-352 VSMTSTEHSNQIVVT
+352 VSMQSNDTVNQIVVT
-367 DNGAGIAPD
+367 DNGSGIAPD
-376 VLRNIFQDFYTTGKS
+376 VIRHIFQDFYTTGKS

-400 CKKVMRSFGGNIE
+400 CKKVMRSFGGNIK
-413 CQSQLGEWSQFTLT
+413 CISQPGEWSQFTLT

-432 SDIVTEIKNDLTKL
+432 SDTVTEIKDELTKM
-446 KTILTVTNQD
+446 KSILLVSNQD
-456 ILVSKV
+456 IIVQKMA
-462 TDISRFMGFES
+462 DISRFMGFDV
-473 TILDVNQVLKKKE
+473 TVLDVKSVFKKKE
-486 YEFEFDLIFIDLE
+486 YEFEFDLIFVDVE
-499 SLDARANQL
+499 SLDVLENQL
-508 DRLESLLSFTEA
+508 DRIESLLSFTEA
-520 RIVYLFEHHP
+520 RVVYLFEHKP
-530 TQRACKAAYEPIWVE
+530 AQRAKKAGHAPIWVE
-545 TQAWLLNTKPTIDR
+545 TQAWLLNTKATIER
-559 LLYDSSYVSTPTAS
+559 LLYDSTYISSTLPSAP
-573 VALDTSNKRTIMVV
+573 LDKSIKRTIMVV

-608 IQKEDGQ
+608 VQKEDGQ
-615 QALDTLEQENVD
+615 QALDTLEKENID

-646 IRSSDK
+646 IRNSEK
-652 NYASVPII
+652 PYATVPII

>member
-1 MNANHTIGTSGG
+1 
-13 VGKIDNMD
+13 
-21 SIRKVYQY
+21 
-29 AEPNLT
+29 
-35 LVGWMGF
+35 
-42 LGFPLYYFVWDFV
+42 
-55 FPQAYENLP
+55 
-64 LRLFCSLLF
+64 
-73 FGIIFRNRLSSTW
+73 
-86 RKYIHIYYQVTI
+86 
-98 TICLPFFFF
+98 
-107 YMLLMND
+107 MLLMND

-156 VAKGFHLDLT
+156 IAKGFHLDIT

-183 LFYFRNQVE
+183 MFYFRNQVE

-228 LPNKKEAEKDQYL
+228 LPNKKAMGEKDQYV

-260 IQSGSETI
+260 IHSGNETI

-281 RSSFQKHSAH
+281 RSSFKRYSAQ

-298 ESFSYKRATDRFAIS
+298 ESFSYKRSTDRFAIS
-313 LDARSEFDFLGSDTL
+313 FDARSEFDFLGSDTL

-335 LFKNAFHHRT
+335 LFKNAFHHR
-345 SEDFHIH
+345 SSDEFHIH
-352 VSMTSTEHSNQIVVT
+352 VSMQSNDTANQIVVT
-367 DNGAGIAPD
+367 DNGSGIAPD
-376 VLRNIFQDFYTTGKS
+376 VIRHIFQDFYTTGKS

-400 CKKVMRSFGGNIE
+400 CKKVMRSFGGNIK
-413 CQSQLGEWSQFTLT
+413 CISQPGEWSQFTLT

-432 SDIVTEIKNDLTKL
+432 SDTVTEIKDELTKM
-446 KTILTVTNQD
+446 KSILLVSNQD
-456 ILVSKV
+456 IIVQKMA
-462 TDISRFMGFES
+462 DISRFMGFDV
-473 TILDVNQVLKKKE
+473 TVLDVKSVFKKKE
-486 YEFEFDLIFIDLE
+486 YEFEFDLIFVDVE
-499 SLDARANQL
+499 SLDVLENQL
-508 DRLESLLSFTEA
+508 DRIESLLSFTEA
-520 RIVYLFEHHP
+520 RVVYLFEHKP
-530 TQRACKAAYEPIWVE
+530 AQRAKKAGHDPIWVE
-545 TQAWLLNTKPTIDR
+545 TQAWLLNTKATIER
-559 LLYDSSYVSTPTAS
+559 LLYDSTYISSTLPSAH
-573 VALDTSNKRTIMVV
+573 LDKSIKRTIMVV

-608 IQKEDGQ
+608 VQKEDGQ
-615 QALDTLEQENVD
+615 QALDTLEKENID

-646 IRSSDK
+646 IRNSEKS
-652 NYASVPII
+652 YASVPII

>member
-1 MNANHTIGTSGG
+1 
-13 VGKIDNMD
+13 MD
-21 SIRKVYQY
+21 SIRKVYEY

-42 LGFPLYYFVWDFV
+42 IGFPLYYFVWDFM
-55 FPQAYENLP
+55 FPQSYENLP
-64 LRLFCSLLF
+64 LRLFCSALF
-73 FGIIFRNRLSSTW
+73 FGIIFHKRLSSSW
-86 RKYIHIYYQVTI
+86 RKYVHVYYQITI
-98 TICLPFFFF
+98 TTCLPFFFF

-156 VAKGFHLDLT
+156 IAKGFHLDIT

-183 LFYFRNQVE
+183 MFYFRNQIE

-228 LPNKKEAEKDQYL
+228 LPNKKAMGEKDQYV

-260 IQSGSETI
+260 IHSGNETI

-281 RSSFQKHSAH
+281 RSSFKRYSAQ

-298 ESFSYKRATDRFAIS
+298 ESFSYKRSTDRFAIS
-313 LDARSEFDFLGSDTL
+313 FDARSEFDFLGSDTL

-335 LFKNAFHHRT
+335 LFKNAFHHR
-345 SEDFHIH
+345 SSDEFHIH
-352 VSMTSTEHSNQIVVT
+352 VSMQSNDTANQIVVT
-367 DNGAGIAPD
+367 DNGSGIAPD
-376 VLRNIFQDFYTTGKS
+376 VIRHIFQDFYTTGKS

-400 CKKVMRSFGGNIE
+400 CKKVMRSFGGNIK
-413 CQSQLGEWSQFTLT
+413 CISQPGEWSQFTLT

-432 SDIVTEIKNDLTKL
+432 SDTVTEIKDELTKM
-446 KTILTVTNQD
+446 KSILLVSNQD
-456 ILVSKV
+456 IIVQKMA
-462 TDISRFMGFES
+462 DISRFMGFDV
-473 TILDVNQVLKKKE
+473 TVLDVKSVFKKKE
-486 YEFEFDLIFIDLE
+486 YEFEFDLIFVDVE
-499 SLDARANQL
+499 SLDVLENQL
-508 DRLESLLSFTEA
+508 DRIELLLSFTEA
-520 RIVYLFEHHP
+520 RVVYLFEHKP
-530 TQRACKAAYEPIWVE
+530 AQRAKKAGHDPIWVE
-545 TQAWLLNTKPTIDR
+545 TQAWLLNTKATIER
-559 LLYDSSYVSTPTAS
+559 LLYDSTYISSTLPSAP
-573 VALDTSNKRTIMVV
+573 LDKSIKRTILVV

-608 IQKEDGQ
+608 VQKEDGQ
-615 QALDTLEQENVD
+615 QALDTLEKENID

-646 IRSSDK
+646 IRNSEK
-652 NYASVPII
+652 PYASVPII

>member
-1 MNANHTIGTSGG
+1 
-13 VGKIDNMD
+13 MD
-21 SIRKVYQY
+21 SIRKVYEY

-42 LGFPLYYFVWDFV
+42 IGFPLYYFVWDFM
-55 FPQAYENLP
+55 FPQSYENLP
-64 LRLFCSLLF
+64 LRLFCSALF
-73 FGIIFRNRLSSTW
+73 FGIIFRNRLSSSW
-86 RKYIHIYYQVTI
+86 RKYVHVYYQITI
-98 TICLPFFFF
+98 TTCLPFFFF

-156 VAKGFHLDLT
+156 IAKGFHLDIT

-183 LFYFRNQVE
+183 MFYFRNQIE
-192 HEAKVSLAKS
+192 HEAEVSLAKS

-228 LPNKKEAEKDQYL
+228 LPNKKAIGEKDQYV

-260 IQSGSETI
+260 IHSGNETI

-281 RSSFQKHSAH
+281 RSSFKRYSAQ

-298 ESFSYKRATDRFAIS
+298 ESFSYKRSTDRFAIS
-313 LDARSEFDFLGSDTL
+313 FDARSEFDFLGSDTL
-328 LKYVMYN
+328 LKYVIYN
-335 LFKNAFHHRT
+335 LFKNAFHHR
-345 SEDFHIH
+345 SSDEFHIH
-352 VSMTSTEHSNQIVVT
+352 VSMQSNDTANQIVVT
-367 DNGAGIAPD
+367 DNGSGIAPD
-376 VLRNIFQDFYTTGKS
+376 VIRHIFQDFYTTGKS

-400 CKKVMRSFGGNIE
+400 CKKVMRSFGGNIK
-413 CQSQLGEWSQFTLT
+413 CISQPGEWSQFTLT

-432 SDIVTEIKNDLTKL
+432 SDTVTEIKDELTKM
-446 KTILTVTNQD
+446 KSILLVSNQD
-456 ILVSKV
+456 IIVQKMA
-462 TDISRFMGFES
+462 DISRFMGFDV
-473 TILDVNQVLKKKE
+473 TVLDVKSVFKKKE
-486 YEFEFDLIFIDLE
+486 YEFEFDLIFVDVE
-499 SLDARANQL
+499 SLDVLENQL
-508 DRLESLLSFTEA
+508 DRIELLLSFTEA
-520 RIVYLFEHHP
+520 RVVYLFEHKP
-530 TQRACKAAYEPIWVE
+530 AQRAKKVGHDPIWVE
-545 TQAWLLNTKPTIDR
+545 TQAWLLNTKATIER
-559 LLYDSSYVSTPTAS
+559 LLYDSTYISSTLPSAP
-573 VALDTSNKRTIMVV
+573 LDKSIKRTIMVV

-608 IQKEDGQ
+608 VQKEDGQ
-615 QALDTLEQENVD
+615 QALDTLEKENID

-646 IRSSDK
+646 IRNSEK
-652 NYASVPII
+652 PYASVPII